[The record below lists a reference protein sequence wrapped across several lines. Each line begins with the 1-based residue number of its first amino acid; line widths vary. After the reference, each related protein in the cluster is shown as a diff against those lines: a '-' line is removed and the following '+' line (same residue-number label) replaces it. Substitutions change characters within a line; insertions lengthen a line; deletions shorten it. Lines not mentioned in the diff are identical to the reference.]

1 MRHAPHFTSPFDESC
16 RSLLL
21 THNSTTVVDM
31 VLISHEHEF
40 ILLKSVKT
48 AGSSVEAAFYGAITN
63 DYPISDKGPEIHN
76 DLVYRSATRGRP
88 GPKTPNQQLL
98 GPHADIAA
106 VYHKFPGA
114 KKYRVIICV
123 RNPYDR
129 YVSMFWW
136 ILANY
141 PKVHAAVGGMP
152 FAFQKLLFNFWLLS
166 GTPRF
171 RLTGKNW
178 RQILRFLSET
188 PRSRAT
194 FAHRRLTKQSRP
206 FKISNLLD
214 WEGNFLPVTPIYF
227 ERLEQSTELAM
238 ESIGLTGR
246 GQPLPAFKTS
256 QRLEKG
262 APAFDYYWRSSSRR
276 VENELN
282 FEFETF
288 GYPKLSGS

>member
-1 MRHAPHFTSPFDESC
+1 
-16 RSLLL
+16 
-21 THNSTTVVDM
+21 M
-31 VLISHEHEF
+31 VLVSHEHEF

-48 AGSSVEAAFYGAITN
+48 AGSSVEAVFYGAITN
-63 DYPISDKGPEIHN
+63 GYPSSDNAQEVHN
-76 DLVYRSATRGRP
+76 DLMYCSPRGSRP
-88 GPKTPNQQLL
+88 GVKTPNQQFL
-98 GPHADIAA
+98 GSHAGIAA

-114 KKYRVIICV
+114 KKYRVVICV
-123 RNPYDR
+123 RDPYDR

-136 ILANY
+136 ILAKY

-166 GTPRF
+166 GAPRF
-171 RLTGKNW
+171 LLAGKIW
-178 RQILRFLSET
+178 RQILRFLSGT

-194 FAHRRLTKQSRP
+194 LAHRRLTKQGAS

-214 WEGNFLPVTPIYF
+214 WEGNCLPVTPIYF
-227 ERLEQSTELAM
+227 ERLEESTELAM

-246 GQPLPAFKTS
+246 GEPFPAFKTS
-256 QRLEKG
+256 QRLEKV

-276 VENELN
+276 VESELN